1 MLRTTFRLSIALM
14 LATALLV
21 SPDAEARNSGPRL
34 SAKAYYKK
42 ARLLKS
48 RGNRQFRLFKK
59 GGKHATKHKSHALK
73 NHKKAKVFKL
83 KARAAKAL
91 QKGDK
96 STADKLWSQAKQL
109 EAALTGKASKSS
121 KSTALVVYNPDA
133 AALTVPGKGTAG
145 RTKAKSQSVSY
156 NKARKSYASKMSLS
170 RTQRQQALTSGDT
183 TLLRRSQVNRAAASR
198 SMVKML
204 KAQENGLRL
213 KAARTNDPGKKA
225 AYSAKADKLAS
236 RATRLN
242 RAIKAYEKQITT
254 AASAAGAGSAGKATG
269 TQIPDAEQPVAP
281 TAQPKATTPAGTLG
295 QLKAYVSN
303 KDLSSALTVLK
314 SMEQSAA
321 KATGVKGL
329 WKKFQAK
336 RARRVLR
343 KAAVAV
349 GREAIRTGGA
359 AGDQQLLEQRREY
372 ATQVRALRAAGMT
385 PEQRQALRAELAQVP
400 NLRTSGSKY
409 SQARNVLR
417 HLNRAGN
424 KFSKKPVRRVIA
436 ALGNM
441 VFGSVR
447 SSNAK
452 LDREL
457 VREARY
463 LTKKG
468 PDGAVQARL
477 LLMSAK
483 TRGMGKTWRFKRA
496 HRKARRALGKT
507 IKKAIK
513 DGDPSGVE
521 LAYQLR
527 ESYEMDRKGPDYRL
541 SDREI
546 GKMNKNIQRAEQSLV
561 KNLAKQAAWIA
572 KYPRQA
578 QQFFG
583 YGPDAAAT
591 VNGLARETAS
601 RLMQN
606 GSSVP
611 RSVIRMMSKTDGKL
625 NARKPGILGRIAR
638 LPLKV
643 ALLPFKVLHW
653 ATVNQARHFIYN
665 KSGGAPPPPMKPER
679 LNQLMQAG
687 MPRQQDMEQGYGQ
700 QGAPQTPADAM
711 M

>member
-1 MLRTTFRLSIALM
+1 MLRNTFRLSIALM
-14 LATALLV
+14 LATALLA

-34 SAKAYYKK
+34 SAKAYYQK
-42 ARLLKS
+42 ARLHKS
-48 RGNRQFRLFKK
+48 RGNRQYRLFKK

-73 NHKKAKVFKL
+73 NHKKAKVYKL

-96 STADKLWSQAKQL
+96 ATADKLWSQAKTL
-109 EAALTGKASKSS
+109 EAALTGKTRTAPKSS
-121 KSTALVVYNPDA
+121 AIKVINPDA
-133 AALTVPGKGTAG
+133 PKAQP
-145 RTKAKSQSVSY
+145 TKAKAQGQSY
-156 NKARKSYASKMSLS
+156 NKARKAYGSKLALS
-170 RTQRQQALTSGDT
+170 RQQRQQALTTGDAS
-183 TLLRRSQVNRAAASR
+183 LLRRSQINRVAASR

-204 KAQENGLRL
+204 KAQETGLRL
-213 KAARTNDPGKKA
+213 KAARTNDPAAKA
-225 AYSAKADKLAS
+225 YYNGKADKLAS
-236 RATRLN
+236 RAKRLDS
-242 RAIKAYEKQITT
+242 AIKAYEAKIPT
-254 AASAAGAGSAGKATG
+254 AQAAKSGATASGGQNGSQ
-269 TQIPDAEQPVAP
+269 QIPDAEQPVPP
-281 TAQPKATTPAGTLG
+281 TAQPKTAQPSGTLR

-321 KATGVKGL
+321 KATGIKGL
-329 WKKFQAK
+329 WKKFQVK
-336 RARRVLR
+336 RARRTLR

-349 GREAIRTGGA
+349 GTDAIRTGGA

-372 ATQVRALRAAGMT
+372 ANQVRALRAAGLT

-400 NLRTSGSKY
+400 NLRTHGSKY

-417 HLNRAGN
+417 HLNSAG
-424 KFSKKPVRRVIA
+424 KRYEKKPVRRIIA

-452 LDREL
+452 LDRAL
-457 VREARY
+457 IKEARY
-463 LTKKG
+463 LTTKG

-483 TRGMGKTWRFKRA
+483 TRGMGKTWRFKLA
-496 HRKARRALGKT
+496 HRKARRSLSKT
-507 IKKAIK
+507 IRKAIK

-527 ESYEMDRKGPDYRL
+527 ESYEMDRKGPEYRL
-541 SDREI
+541 SDKEI
-546 GKMNKNIQRAEQSLV
+546 RGMNKNIERAEQSLV

-572 KYPRQA
+572 KYPKQA
-578 QQFFG
+578 QNFFG

-611 RSVIRMMSKTDGKL
+611 RSVIRMMNKTDNKL

-679 LNQLMQAG
+679 LNQLMQSS
-687 MPRQQDMEQGYGQ
+687 MPRQQEMEQGYGQ
-700 QGAPQTPADAM
+700 VAQGGAPQTPADAM